1 MRATRSAPRPIAPAT
16 RSHNSAFNDDAQVV
30 VSIKGVRDLPPNS
43 SGGAHGMT
51 VLRNPFVLVSL
62 RSGRFRSRVV
72 ELSLNPVFNQYAI
85 IHLNQDPIVLVEVF
99 DDDKG
104 DGNFDAVLLGSA
116 MLSADVLGPLP
127 AGKEKKL
134 WLPLSS
140 PHTQPSSPSVTPG
153 NSLVPHIL
161 VSILTY
167 QGDAG
172 KSLEGEPLDL
182 ASTVGASDV
191 PSAPASARAMQKQQ
205 PDNSTSSGVVS
216 ATDGG
221 SEVGLDD
228 WESKSAAVKA
238 QLQEAAEWFKDEDV
252 VKLMEGARHS
262 RGSRNVDGSHGGG
275 GGAGVGDGGGRR
287 GRGVQHLP
295 DASMP
300 VIFM

>member
-1 MRATRSAPRPIAPAT
+1 MLATRSAPRPIAPAT
-16 RSHNSAFNDDAQVV
+16 RSHNSAFDDDAKVV

-104 DGNFDAVLLGSA
+104 EGNFDAVLLGSA

-140 PHTQPSSPSVTPG
+140 AHTQPSSPSATPG

-191 PSAPASARAMQKQQ
+191 LVTAPASARAMQQQ
-205 PDNSTSSGVVS
+205 QSGDSTSSGVVC
-216 ATDGG
+216 AADGR
-221 SEVGLDD
+221 SEVCLDD

-262 RGSRNVDGSHGGG
+262 RGSRIVNTSDGG
-275 GGAGVGDGGGRR
+275 GGAWVGDAGGRT
-287 GRGVQHLP
+287 GVQDLP